1 MSTSD
6 AVVPESRVRSEVYA
20 AVAEFARPQAR
31 TAIGQIVNT
40 LLPYLGLWAAMVLTV
55 RAGLPYAVTLGLAIL
70 AAGFHVRVFILFHD
84 CCHGSFFGD
93 ARANRLL
100 GYVTGIL
107 TFTPFE
113 QWRRSHAEHHAS
125 VGDLDRRGAGD
136 VWTMTVSEYQAAS
149 RLRRL
154 AYRVFRNPLIM
165 FGLGPV
171 IVFVFGHRF
180 SKKGAAPAERR
191 SVVRT
196 NLALLAL
203 LVLVHF
209 TIGLRTYLLI
219 ITPILLVAGAAG
231 VWLFYVQH
239 QFEGVYW
246 ERHAAWDP
254 LAAALRGS
262 SYYKL
267 PKALQWITGN
277 IGLHHIHHVQSRIPN
292 YNLQAVQD
300 RVAAFQA
307 VRPLTL
313 RSSLHCLRLRLWDE
327 AAQRLV
333 GFPGRGSGSTAAAS

>member
-1 MSTSD
+1 MSGSG
-6 AVVPESRVRSEVYA
+6 AGAAESRARSEVYA
-20 AVAEFARPQAR
+20 AVAEFARPRGR
-31 TAIGQIVNT
+31 TAVGQVANT
-40 LLPYLGLWAAMVLTV
+40 LLPYLGLWAAMILSL
-55 RAGLPYAVTLGLAIL
+55 RAGLPYGLTLGLAVV

-100 GYVTGIL
+100 GYLTGIL

-136 VWTMTVSEYQAAS
+136 VWTMTLEEYQSAS
-149 RLRRL
+149 RFRRL
-154 AYRVFRNPLIM
+154 VYRIFRNPLIM
-165 FGLGPV
+165 FGIGPV

-180 SKKGAAPAERR
+180 AKKGAAPPERR

-219 ITPILLVAGAAG
+219 MTPILLVAGAAG

-246 ERHAAWDP
+246 ARHAAWDP

-267 PKALQWITGN
+267 PKGLQWITGN

-292 YNLQAVQD
+292 YNLQAVQE

-313 RSSLHCLRLRLWDE
+313 LSSLRCLRLRLWDE

-333 GFPGRGSGSTAAAS
+333 GFPGRRSGSAAAAG

>member
-1 MSTSD
+1 MSGSD
-6 AVVPESRVRSEVYA
+6 GVIPEGRARSEVYA
-20 AVAEFARPQAR
+20 AVAEFARPRAR
-31 TAIGQIVNT
+31 TAIGQIANT
-40 LLPYLGLWAAMVLTV
+40 LLPYLGLWAAMIVTV
-55 RAGLPYAVTLGLAIL
+55 RAGLPYAATLGLALL

-100 GYVTGIL
+100 GYLTGIL

-136 VWTMTVSEYQAAS
+136 VWTMTLSEYQAAS

-154 AYRVFRNPLIM
+154 AYRIFRNPLIM

-180 SKKGAAPAERR
+180 AKKGAGPAERR

-196 NLALLAL
+196 NVALLAL

-209 TIGLRTYLLI
+209 TIGLRAYLLI
-219 ITPILLVAGAAG
+219 LTPILLVAGAAG

-246 ERHAAWDP
+246 ARHAAWDP
-254 LAAALRGS
+254 LAAALHGS

-300 RVAAFQA
+300 RVAAFQN

-313 RSSLHCLRLRLWDE
+313 RTSLRSLRLRLWDE
-327 AAQRLV
+327 AAQQLV
-333 GFPGRGSGSTAAAS
+333 GFPARESVSTAAAI